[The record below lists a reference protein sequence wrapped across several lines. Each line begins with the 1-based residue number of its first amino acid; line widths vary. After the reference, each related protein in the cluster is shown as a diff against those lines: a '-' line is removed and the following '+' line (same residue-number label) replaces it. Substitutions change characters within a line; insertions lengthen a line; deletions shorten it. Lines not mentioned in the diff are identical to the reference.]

1 MTDRSSWR
9 PETRRGAP
17 RRRKQKRSWL
27 LFAGYTALGLVCL
40 LIGGVTFLLV
50 AAPVDLVRDRLVQHV
65 QARTGRDLVMSGPAS
80 LIMFPKLAVSFSNVA
95 LSAPPG
101 MGGEPTLTVQ
111 GLEAEVGLASLLGQR
126 PAITRLVL
134 TRPAIELRVDA
145 EGRRS
150 WDLGAGK
157 RSGAPDTTATGEASR
172 APVERGAATG
182 DPLRSGDGAS
192 DRELATVLASMP
204 ATSVSLVG
212 GSVRY
217 VDERSGARHDV
228 SALNLEVALAPSG
241 GPLRA
246 KGTLEW
252 RGEKLA
258 VDATLSGLR
267 ALIEERR
274 ARLSLKLAG
283 ALLDAGYDGSLAT
296 GSGVGISGSL
306 RVTSPSTRALA
317 AWAGNK
323 SATGGRDLGALQFA
337 GAVDGSADRLEL
349 RDLSATLGNASASGT
364 LTVERRPE
372 RPSVAGNLRLSQL
385 DIGALL
391 IRPAGDGAPQPRPQP
406 DSASPAG
413 AQVRGF
419 SKRGEGKGDWSD
431 DVIDLAPLGLAD
443 ADLAITTDSIL
454 YKEIKTGQ
462 VRVALHLKDQVAK
475 LTLEDM
481 ALYEGRGRGVVTLD
495 GRGQTAA
502 ASASLLLEGI
512 AALPLLKDTLG
523 FNWLEGRSNIS
534 VRLSGQGA
542 SERQIVSTLNGSV
555 DVATANGRIDAIDVS
570 KILQGLEQGRLTG
583 LRVNAGDKTAFSE
596 LAATFTI
603 ASGVADNQN
612 LRLVSPSLRVTGA
625 GTINLPA
632 RSLDYTV
639 RPKVESLNATTERA
653 VINLANVEIPVRIQ
667 GPWDK
672 PSFTVPGQEKLI
684 EAVKEIGKNIKSKDV
699 EEALKGLLG
708 GSDGEKRV
716 KPRDILE
723 KLLKKP

>member
-17 RRRKQKRSWL
+17 RRRKRKRGWL
-27 LFAGYTALGLVCL
+27 AFAGYAALGIGCL
-40 LIGGVTFLLV
+40 LIGTVTFLLV
-50 AAPVDLVRDRLVQHV
+50 AAPVDLVRDRLVQQV
-65 QARTGRDLVMSGPAS
+65 QARTGRDLVVSGPAS
-80 LIMFPKLAVSFSNVA
+80 LVIFPKPAVSFSNVA
-95 LSAPPG
+95 LSAPPA

-134 TRPAIELRVDA
+134 TRPTIELRVDA

-150 WDLGAGK
+150 WDLGGGK
-157 RSGAPDTTATGEASR
+157 ASAVADATVPGGASGAPT
-172 APVERGAATG
+172 ERGRATG
-182 DPLRSGDGAS
+182 DPLRSGHGAN
-192 DRELATVLASMP
+192 DKELATALASMP
-204 ATSVSLVG
+204 ATSLKMVG
-212 GSVRY
+212 GSLRY
-217 VDERSGARHDV
+217 VDERSGARHDI
-228 SALNLEVALAPSG
+228 SAMDLEVDLTAGG

-246 KGTLEW
+246 KGTFEW

-258 VDATLSGLR
+258 VDTTLSGLR
-267 ALIEERR
+267 ALIEERSG
-274 ARLSLKLAG
+274 RLSLKLAG
-283 ALLDAGYDGSLAT
+283 ALLEADYDGTVAT
-296 GSGVGISGSL
+296 GSALGISGSL
-306 RVTSPSTRALA
+306 RANAPSSRALA

-323 SATGGRDLGALQFA
+323 PIAGRELGALQLTA
-337 GAVDGSADRLEL
+337 MVDGSADRLEL
-349 RDLSATLGNASASGT
+349 RDLSGALGNASASGT

-372 RPSVAGNLRLSQL
+372 RPSVAGSLRLSQL
-385 DIGALL
+385 DLGALL
-391 IRPAGDGAPQPRPQP
+391 IRPAAEGTPRPRPQP
-406 DSASPAG
+406 DFASPAA
-413 AQVRGF
+413 AQARGV
-419 SKRGEGKGDWSD
+419 SKRGDGKGDWSD

-443 ADLAITTDSIL
+443 ADLAITTDSLL

-462 VRVALHLKDQVAK
+462 VRVALNLKDQVAK

-495 GRGQTAA
+495 GRGPTAA
-502 ASASLLLEGI
+502 ATASLLLEGI
-512 AALPLLKDTLG
+512 AALPLLNDALG
-523 FNWLEGRSNIS
+523 FHWLEGRSNIA

-542 SERQIVSTLNGSV
+542 SERQIVSTLNGTV

-583 LRVNAGDKTAFSE
+583 LRMGAGDKTAFSE

-603 ASGVADNQN
+603 VSGIADNQN
-612 LRLVSPSLRVTGA
+612 LRLVSPNLRVTGA

-639 RPKVESLNATTERA
+639 RPKVESLNASTERA

-708 GSDGEKRV
+708 GSDGEKRA

>member
-1 MTDRSSWR
+1 M
-9 PETRRGAP
+9 
-17 RRRKQKRSWL
+17 
-27 LFAGYTALGLVCL
+27 
-40 LIGGVTFLLV
+40 
-50 AAPVDLVRDRLVQHV
+50 
-65 QARTGRDLVMSGPAS
+65 
-80 LIMFPKLAVSFSNVA
+80 A
-95 LSAPPG
+95 LS
-101 MGGEPTLTVQ
+101 
-111 GLEAEVGLASLLGQR
+111 
-126 PAITRLVL
+126 
-134 TRPAIELRVDA
+134 
-145 EGRRS
+145 
-150 WDLGAGK
+150 
-157 RSGAPDTTATGEASR
+157 
-172 APVERGAATG
+172 
-182 DPLRSGDGAS
+182 
-192 DRELATVLASMP
+192 
-204 ATSVSLVG
+204 
-212 GSVRY
+212 
-217 VDERSGARHDV
+217 
-228 SALNLEVALAPSG
+228 
-241 GPLRA
+241 
-246 KGTLEW
+246 
-252 RGEKLA
+252 
-258 VDATLSGLR
+258 
-267 ALIEERR
+267 
-274 ARLSLKLAG
+274 
-283 ALLDAGYDGSLAT
+283 
-296 GSGVGISGSL
+296 
-306 RVTSPSTRALA
+306 
-317 AWAGNK
+317 
-323 SATGGRDLGALQFA
+323 
-337 GAVDGSADRLEL
+337 
-349 RDLSATLGNASASGT
+349 
-364 LTVERRPE
+364 
-372 RPSVAGNLRLSQL
+372 
-385 DIGALL
+385 
-391 IRPAGDGAPQPRPQP
+391 
-406 DSASPAG
+406 
-413 AQVRGF
+413 
-419 SKRGEGKGDWSD
+419 
-431 DVIDLAPLGLAD
+431 
-443 ADLAITTDSIL
+443 
-454 YKEIKTGQ
+454 
-462 VRVALHLKDQVAK
+462 
-475 LTLEDM
+475 
-481 ALYEGRGRGVVTLD
+481 EGRGRGVVTLD